1 MSDFEIKLLRHELA
15 AAETEI
21 REVRRKI
28 IEDILK
34 LFEIEHMAKK
44 DLERAI
50 REML

>member
-1 MSDFEIKLLRHELA
+1 MSDFEIKMLRHELA

-21 REVRRKI
+21 REIRRKT
-28 IEDILK
+28 IEDILE
-34 LFEIEHMAKK
+34 LFKIEGMAKK

>member
-1 MSDFEIKLLRHELA
+1 MSDFEIKMLRHDLA

-21 REVRRKI
+21 REIRRKT
-28 IEDILK
+28 IEDILE
-34 LFEIEHMAKK
+34 LFKIEGMAKK